1 MGASPLQTEIVQRLA
16 RAAAVAAAAASL
28 AACASVGGRYE
39 PAPRT
44 PGKSYTNED
53 GQKVG
58 RPYEVNGRWY
68 TPREQPHYD
77 EVGTAS
83 WYGYQHEGKPTA
95 NGEVFHKDMVSA
107 AHKTLPLPSLV
118 EVTNL
123 ANGKKLKVRV
133 NDRGPF
139 VDGRIIDLSQEAAR
153 RLGFEGQGVTK
164 VRVRYIGV
172 RKAQRD
178 DDDTPQVAIRGD
190 LPPF

>member
-1 MGASPLQTEIVQRLA
+1 MHVDLFQRLA
-16 RAAAVAAAAASL
+16 RAAAVAGAAAAL
-28 AACASVGGRYE
+28 AACASTPGA
-39 PAPRT
+39 PAPGR
-44 PGKSYTNED
+44 SYTNAE

-58 RPYEVNGRWY
+58 KPYEVNGRWY

-83 WYGYQHEGKPTA
+83 WYGYQHEGRPTA
-95 NGEVFHKDMVSA
+95 NGEVFHKDVVSA
-107 AHKTLPLPSLV
+107 AHKTLPLPSIV

-123 ANGKKLKVRV
+123 SNGKKLRVRI

-164 VRVRYIGV
+164 VRVRYLGV
-172 RKAQRD
+172 RSARRD
-178 DDDTPQVAIRGD
+178 DDDATPQVAIRGD

>member
-1 MGASPLQTEIVQRLA
+1 MAKA
-16 RAAAVAAAAASL
+16 
-28 AACASVGGRYE
+28 GRSHVTRE
-39 PAPRT
+39 
-44 PGKSYTNED
+44 

-68 TPREQPHYD
+68 TPKEQPGYD

-83 WYGYQHEGKPTA
+83 WYGYQHEGRATA

-123 ANGKKLKVRV
+123 TNGKKLKVRI

-153 RLGFEGQGVTK
+153 RLGFESQGTTR
-164 VRVRYIGV
+164 VRVRYLGV
-172 RKAQRD
+172 RSARRED
-178 DDDTPQVAIRGD
+178 GDEVAVRGD

>member
-1 MGASPLQTEIVQRLA
+1 MGASPMHADLIRGAV

-28 AACASVGGRYE
+28 AACASTRDA
-39 PAPRT
+39 PAPQA
-44 PGKSYTNED
+44 PGKSYTNES

-58 RPYEVNGRWY
+58 RPYQVNGRWY
-68 TPREQPHYD
+68 TPKEQPHYD

-123 ANGKKLKVRV
+123 ANGKKLRVRV
-133 NDRGPF
+133 ND
-139 VDGRIIDLSQEAAR
+139 
-153 RLGFEGQGVTK
+153 
-164 VRVRYIGV
+164 
-172 RKAQRD
+172 
-178 DDDTPQVAIRGD
+178 
-190 LPPF
+190 

>member
-1 MGASPLQTEIVQRLA
+1 MQTEIIVRLA
-16 RAAAVAAAAASL
+16 RAAAVGAAAAAL
-28 AACASVGGRYE
+28 AACAST
-39 PAPRT
+39 PAPA
-44 PGKSYTNED
+44 PGRSYTNEA

-58 RPYEVNGRWY
+58 RPYQVNGRWY
-68 TPREQPHYD
+68 TPKEQPHYD
-77 EVGTAS
+77 EIGTAS

-123 ANGKKLKVRV
+123 ANGKKLRVRI

-164 VRVRYIGV
+164 VRVRYLGV
-172 RKAQRD
+172 RSAARD
-178 DDDTPQVAIRGD
+178 DEDAPQVAIRGD